1 MNPDEKLKN
10 YINFYTDGHL
20 RTVMQRF
27 EYKDSGMKEMFDRWI
42 NCSKNNK

>member
-1 MNPDEKLKN
+1 MNPDEKVEELYQFLYN
-10 YINFYTDGHL
+10 GHL